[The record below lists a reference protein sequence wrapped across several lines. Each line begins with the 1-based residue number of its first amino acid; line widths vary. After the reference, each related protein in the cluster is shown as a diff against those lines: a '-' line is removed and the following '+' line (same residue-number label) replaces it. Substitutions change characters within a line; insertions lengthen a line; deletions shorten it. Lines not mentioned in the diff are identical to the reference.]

1 MLDLEN
7 YYRWTHMQDRNND
20 TDVET
25 DIWSQQGK
33 EGWAE
38 LGD

>member
-20 TDVET
+20 TDVENRHMDT
-25 DIWSQQGK
+25 AG
-33 EGWAE
+33 ERRMG
-38 LGD
+38 